1 MPDQRLEEISDD
13 FRSSGPSF
21 LQKIM
26 KKIPLLITGIVVII
40 VIAYVLTIKVIAPLL
55 KDKPEKIASTVET
68 LRPKENPQEVI
79 QKTNEGDEVPK
90 EEKRALLT
98 VFVFPEEFVINP
110 LIRDENDEI
119 GVLIIKLSIEIEPPE
134 TVSEVEQRNAQLRDK
149 VIELISNR
157 TMKELNLPETRVRVK
172 NEIMKEF
179 NRILMNGKVI
189 SVFFEKYQFQIM

>member
-98 VFVFPEEFVINP
+98 IFVFPEEFVINP